1 MAHLHED
8 SDTYYLDQLCLI
20 ALSAAFGGVCLTL
33 YFLNFSMLK
42 IMLAGAGLLAGCV
55 CLNLSGIAIWQFW
68 SGLVLLGLGWNFLYI
83 GGSSLLTEAY
93 LPEERAKTQAT
104 NDFLVFGMVTIASF
118 ASGALH
124 HAFGWQAVNLGVIA
138 PVAVT
143 GGATVW
149 LLLRRRPATA

>member
-1 MAHLHED
+1 MGL
-8 SDTYYLDQLCLI
+8 YRPVLVIL
-20 ALSAAFGGVCLTL
+20 GGVAAAV
-33 YFLNFSMLK
+33 F
-42 IMLAGAGLLAGCV
+42 
-55 CLNLSGIAIWQFW
+55 
-68 SGLVLLGLGWNFLYI
+68 GLVLLGLGWNFLYI
-83 GGSSLLTEAY
+83 AGSSLLTEAY

-143 GGATVW
+143 SGAIVW